1 MDGRMTVIVVGVSH
15 RSASFDLLDR
25 VALDDDG
32 ARDLLESVVSS
43 NHVAEALVLSTC
55 NRVEVYA
62 DVDRFHGAVED
73 ITAMLA
79 KHAGLPVVD
88 FSASA
93 YVHYDERAVYHIFS
107 VASGLDSMVVG
118 EQQITGQVRTAL
130 RTAQELGAAG
140 RVMNELG
147 QGALRVGKRVHSETA
162 IDRHGAS
169 VVSLALDHAAGLLGG
184 LAGRTATLV
193 GAGAMAGLAVAH
205 LHAAGIAELIVV
217 NRTRSNAERFLS
229 DPTAPDG
236 VPEVRI
242 AALADLP
249 AAIAASDL
257 VVACTGATGT
267 VIGLTELTEP
277 RGDRSAKV
285 IVDLALPH
293 DVDPAVGSLPNVT
306 LLNLAALGRLPGH
319 HSQAENDA
327 AVMVD
332 AETSAFLAMQAALS
346 VEPIVVSLR
355 ARADGILEEQVRR
368 LRLKLPQLDDAA
380 AAEVEKAMRR
390 AMSALLHTPTVR
402 MKQFAADPGGE
413 QFAAAVQALF
423 DLDPAA
429 VQALSTPPEGT
440 DD

>member
-1 MDGRMTVIVVGVSH
+1 
-15 RSASFDLLDR
+15 
-25 VALDDDG
+25 
-32 ARDLLESVVSS
+32 
-43 NHVAEALVLSTC
+43 
-55 NRVEVYA
+55 
-62 DVDRFHGAVED
+62 
-73 ITAMLA
+73 
-79 KHAGLPVVD
+79 
-88 FSASA
+88 
-93 YVHYDERAVYHIFS
+93 
-107 VASGLDSMVVG
+107 
-118 EQQITGQVRTAL
+118 
-130 RTAQELGAAG
+130 
-140 RVMNELG
+140 
-147 QGALRVGKRVHSETA
+147 RVGKRVHSETA

-217 NRTRSNAERFLS
+217 NRTRANAERFLS
-229 DPTAPDG
+229 DPTAPEG

-242 AALADLP
+242 AGLAELP
-249 AAIAASDL
+249 TAIAASDL

-267 VIGLTELTEP
+267 VIGLTELTGP

>member
-1 MDGRMTVIVVGVSH
+1 MTVIVVGVSH

-93 YVHYDERAVYHIFS
+93 YVHYDERAVHHIFS

-147 QGALRVGKRVHSETA
+147 QSALRVGKRVHSETA

-169 VVSLALDHAAGLLGG
+169 VVSLALDHAAGLIGG
-184 LAGRTATLV
+184 LKGRTATLV
-193 GAGAMAGLAVAH
+193 GAGAMAGLTVAY

-217 NRTRSNAERFLS
+217 NRTRANAERFLS
-229 DPTAPDG
+229 DTAADSHG
-236 VPEVRI
+236 PEVRV
-242 AALADLP
+242 AALAELP
-249 AAIAASDL
+249 AAIAVSEL
-257 VVACTGATGT
+257 VVTCTGATGT
-267 VIGLTELTEP
+267 VIGVSELAETSV
-277 RGDRSAKV
+277 GSAKV
-285 IVDLALPH
+285 VVDLALPH
-293 DVDPAVGSLPNVT
+293 DVDPAVGSLPGVT
-306 LLNLAALGRLPGH
+306 LVNLASLGRLPGQ

-327 AVMVD
+327 AMMVD
-332 AETSAFLAMQAALS
+332 AETSAFLAVQAALS
-346 VEPIVVSLR
+346 VEPVVVSLR
-355 ARADGILEEQVRR
+355 ARADGILEEQVQR

-390 AMSALLHTPTVR
+390 AMSSLLHTPTVR

-413 QFAAAVQALF
+413 QFAAAVRALF